1 MPPAQWVDA
10 GAAAI
15 PAQQNLVL
23 DNLVLEN
30 LVLDNLVLEN
40 LVLDEQASATAAQA
54 AQAHPIPEQG
64 WGASL
69 VPAYSF
75 RCLILQC
82 LLIVGLAP
90 WGRADR
96 NVSAV
101 QQFHR
106 APRRILLRMLL
117 GRALAPSQRLSRVAF
132 Q

>member
-1 MPPAQWVDA
+1 MQMPPAQWVDA

-54 AQAHPIPEQG
+54 GQAHPIPEQG

-82 LLIVGLAP
+82 LLIFGLAP
-90 WGRADR
+90 
-96 NVSAV
+96 
-101 QQFHR
+101 
-106 APRRILLRMLL
+106 
-117 GRALAPSQRLSRVAF
+117 
-132 Q
+132 